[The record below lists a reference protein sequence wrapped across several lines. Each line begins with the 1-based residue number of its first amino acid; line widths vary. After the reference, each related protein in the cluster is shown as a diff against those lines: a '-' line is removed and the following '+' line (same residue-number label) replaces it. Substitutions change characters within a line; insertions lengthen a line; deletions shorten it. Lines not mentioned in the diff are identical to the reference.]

1 MKEKFSKVINVWK
14 NENGDVMVVEAAFV
28 FPIMF
33 FVLFFLIYF
42 GNMYVVKSAVSRYT
56 STYAIK
62 GAEYYSNPWVKEVTE
77 NYNGD
82 NVPAKNEDVRPYR
95 HIFSSKQIQNDIKTD
110 LENEIKNYGG
120 GFFADMNPTNISCRT
135 KYKNYVLYSTFTA
148 ETTYKITFP
157 IIFIGETDPISIDF
171 SCYETVTITDGSEFV
186 RNTDMAIDY
195 LQQSETVDKVKTAMS
210 EKWSKLKNAVSGIFG
225 KFGKKS

>member
-1 MKEKFSKVINVWK
+1 MRKRMERLLGTWK
-14 NENGDVMVVEAAFV
+14 SENGAVMIVEASFV

-56 STYAIK
+56 STCAIK

-77 NYNGD
+77 SYACAS
-82 NVPAKNEDVRPYR
+82 VPTSNEDVKPYR
-95 HIFSSKQIQNDIKTD
+95 HIFSSREIQNDIKTE
-110 LENEIKNYGG
+110 LENKISGYGG
-120 GFFADMNPTNISCRT
+120 GFFNDMSPTNVSVNT
-135 KYKNYVLYSTFTA
+135 KFKNYILYATFTA
-148 ETTYKITFP
+148 ETKFKLTFP
-157 IIFIGETDPISIDF
+157 IRFIGEREAMSIDF

-186 RNTDMAIDY
+186 RNADLAVDY
-195 LQQSETVDKVKTAMS
+195 LQQSEVVDKATTKIKEGFEKVK
-210 EKWSKLKNAVSGIFG
+210 GIFD